1 MCRVCVYTIVLV
13 VCSLS
18 GIQGQNR
25 INPTEEEGKSLQSC
39 YVLYP
44 QYYIIIVVHLW
55 AEYLEKV
62 LPDYYMITSQ
72 NIPDTEKV
80 EDTDNDRFIEGIW
93 CQYYMNLFYGTF
105 YYPNGTK
112 VVVFNGTFN
121 TPRTENDYTGPDPIF
136 QTAEQLTSTVLLWDE
151 DSTTPITSDYEGLYK
166 CIIDDR
172 TLVVGVYNTS
182 TYNANS
188 ELMMSCVVIVYN
200 ISLHF
205 VAGPEAG
212 EMSLSLIS
220 TPRYVDPPVFNL
232 RFTVTDGPPTDV
244 TCTGPNSFS
253 INQTSDDLSREVV
266 NDGTA
271 TLVTVTVRMREGGN
285 YQCTVSNARVVAGTI
300 NLVTAT
306 EDSSSLSVS
315 G

>member
-1 MCRVCVYTIVLV
+1 M
-13 VCSLS
+13 
-18 GIQGQNR
+18 
-25 INPTEEEGKSLQSC
+25 
-39 YVLYP
+39 
-44 QYYIIIVVHLW
+44 W
-55 AEYLEKV
+55 AEYLEII

-72 NIPDTEKV
+72 QFPDTE
-80 EDTDNDRFIEGIW
+80 NDDIDGDEGTSLYPEGIW
-93 CQYYMNLFYGTF
+93 CMHHVKRTYGTF
-105 YYPNGTK
+105 YYPNGTE
-112 VVVFNGTFN
+112 VVVWTGAFSMD
-121 TPRTENDYTGPDPIF
+121 RTTNDYTGPDPIF
-136 QTAEQLTSTVLLWDE
+136 QTDEQLVYTILMRDQ

-166 CIIDDR
+166 CIIDNR

-182 TYNANS
+182 TYNDNS

-205 VAGPEAG
+205 IAGPEAG
-212 EMSLSLIS
+212 DMSLSLIS

-232 RFTVTDGPPTDV
+232 SFTVTDGPPTDV

-271 TLVTVTVRMREGGN
+271 TLVTVTVRMREGGD
-285 YQCTVSNARVVAGTI
+285 YQCTVSNARVEDGTI
-300 NLVTAT
+300 NGVTASN
-306 EDSSSLSVS
+306 SSTSLSVS